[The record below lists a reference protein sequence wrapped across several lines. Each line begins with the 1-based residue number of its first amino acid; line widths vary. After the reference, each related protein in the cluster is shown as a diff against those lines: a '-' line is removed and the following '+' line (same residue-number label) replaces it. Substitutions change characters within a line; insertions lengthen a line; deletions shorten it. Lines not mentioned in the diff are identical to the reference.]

1 MRQGMLKIT
10 IHSHVTVLL
19 ATIFSSQSRHK
30 LRHRQGHDDGS
41 SVGIRKLRL
50 QYGAGDWANQVEPCV
65 KH

>member
-1 MRQGMLKIT
+1 MLLSFWLQYFPRNPGTSFGIGK
-10 IHSHVTVLL
+10 
-19 ATIFSSQSRHK
+19 
-30 LRHRQGHDDGS
+30 GHDDGS